1 MLQENYEDFNWDL
14 LKATC
19 PSNKKY
25 NKEISKEFP
34 DARVYSH
41 YPGAMEMYKMYM
53 TTEIYS
59 KDFNTGDVVLI
70 EKIDVINDG
79 VVHAEIANGYT
90 LELDINKEK
99 RFCKLWGIEDPKNF
113 TTWLSISANAEKF
126 IGNKIYVKLTR
137 DKSTVKG
144 SLIQG
149 HEEKTKNDFIKQ
161 ITKPTVAYNA
171 TVVNLNRGGFIVD
184 VLGIPAFLPG
194 GLAAANKISNFEDY
208 LGKEIPVMVEDYL
221 PETKTFIM
229 SNKKYVRHVL
239 PQRIEELDIF
249 EKQFGTI
256 TGTTKYGIFIEFG
269 EIFTGLL
276 HTSKMSPDTFSK
288 FKNRLFEVGEDIDFW
303 VKEITKDNR
312 IIITE
317 EDPSIKLL
325 EYKKLKDTCLGNVYS
340 GRVLTV
346 KPFGALIKIGEVDKV
361 GLIPRKKLKG
371 IRLEV
376 GEIVYVIL
384 DDVKK
389 EKIYLSITD
398 ES

>member
-1 MLQENYEDFNWDL
+1 MLQENHEDFDWNL

-19 PSNKKY
+19 PSNKKF
-25 NKEISKEFP
+25 NKEISKKYP

-53 TTEIYS
+53 SKDIYS
-59 KDFNTGDVVLI
+59 KDFSTGDVVLI
-70 EKIDVINDG
+70 EKIDVISDG
-79 VVHAEIANGYT
+79 IIHVEIANGYT
-90 LELDINKEK
+90 LELDVNKEK
-99 RFCKLWGIEDPKNF
+99 RFCKLWGINSPTVF
-113 TTWLSISANAEKF
+113 TTWLSIPINAEKF
-126 IGNKIYVKLTR
+126 IANKIYVKLTR
-137 DKSTVKG
+137 DKSTIKG

-161 ITKPTVAYNA
+161 ITKPTIAYNA
-171 TVVNLNRGGFIVD
+171 TVINLNRGGFIVD
-184 VLGIPAFLPG
+184 VLGISAFLPG
-194 GLAAANKISNFEDY
+194 GLAAPNKISNFDDY

-229 SNKKYVRHVL
+229 SNKKYVKHVL
-239 PQRIEELDIF
+239 PQKMEELDIF
-249 EKQFGTI
+249 EKQYGTI

-269 EIFTGLL
+269 EMFTGLL
-276 HTSKMSPDTFSK
+276 HTSKMSPDTFAK
-288 FKNRLFEVGEDIDFW
+288 FKNRQFDIGDDIDFW

-317 EDPSIKLL
+317 EDPSIKLA
-325 EYKKLKDTCLGNVYS
+325 EYTKLKDTCLGNVYS
-340 GRVLTV
+340 GKVLTV
-346 KPFGALIKIGEVDKV
+346 KPFGALIKISEIDKV

-371 IRLEV
+371 TKLEV
-376 GEIVYVIL
+376 GTTVFIIL
-384 DDVKK
+384 EDVKN

>member
-1 MLQENYEDFNWDL
+1 MLQENHEDFNWDL

-53 TTEIYS
+53 STEIYS
-59 KDFNTGDVVLI
+59 KDFNTGDIVLI
-70 EKIDVINDG
+70 EKIDVVNDG
-79 VVHAEIANGYT
+79 IVHAEIANGYT
-90 LELDINKEK
+90 LEIDINKEK

-113 TTWLSISANAEKF
+113 TTWLSISNNAEQF
-126 IGNKIYVKLTR
+126 ISNKIYVKLTR
-137 DKSTVKG
+137 DKSAVKG

-184 VLGIPAFLPG
+184 VLGIHAFLPG

-229 SNKKYVRHVL
+229 SNKKYVKHVL

-288 FKNRLFEVGEDIDFW
+288 FKNRLFEVGEDIEFW

-361 GLIPRKKLKG
+361 GLIPRRKLKG

-398 ES
+398 EK